1 MVVFPVG
8 RFRMGRLSGL
18 ECRDDEKPMHEVT
31 IPAPF
36 ALSVHEVTLE
46 NFDRFTQHNKVDD
59 ECWRRGIAR

>member
-1 MVVFPVG
+1 
-8 RFRMGRLSGL
+8 MGRLSGL

-46 NFDRFTQHNKVDD
+46 NFDRFRQHNKVDD